1 MTKKFWIKIWIVL
14 VITCVMS
21 FSDWSFAEDL
31 QNNFETLANALT
43 RIASVTAWLWVFLA
57 NLAWTFL
64 TNKWIYGEELGLDI
78 LLWKFWNLM
87 KNMANF
93 WLWFYFVYT
102 VFKWLIEQWKEDI
115 TKKLKGTILWLL
127 IAWVWIQASRF
138 ITAAI
143 IDVSTVT
150 LVAAGSF
157 PSQVISGS
165 PKVEDSLKKSIS
177 SFAGTWLSLFPKN
190 SKASS
195 FLVTFEIDTETVSN
209 KTDEEILDT
218 IAPNDKDVA
227 WPLYFIWY
235 SLLETYKLPN
245 VDSATDKW
253 LKKTILNVLIQ
264 RWTTI
269 VYAIE
274 MLVLCVF
281 ALIRII
287 YMWMFIV
294 LSPVAILLRCIEKS
308 WWKKIEFMENI
319 MKQIKIKVFLIN
331 TFKPTIIVLCFWVAL
346 IFVAL
351 MKDVVL
357 NYTWGTIDMGWSIL
371 RSQADPKS
379 NINSEEQT
387 YTTSIANNLLSFTI
401 AHAWKTL
408 LELVLCII
416 TVMIVYY
423 IIKFA
428 LTMWEWDFVT
438 NRIKKVQNWVENLIS
453 KVPVVPVASYD
464 KEWAKLTRYISAG
477 WISEAFSRKL
487 GQYTWVVNERNS
499 EDEKKIRKLF
509 GDDTWYLTDDEMRK
523 IKNAGIGKRGLETLT
538 AKKNAI
544 VKSDEWKWMTLNL
557 NSASNNWFWITE
569 FTDWLNERVE
579 KDDYSTAP
587 IDWQRMINSWKAQN
601 PTDKTKRN
609 LEQLFNER
617 DKWYANTYAKFFGYT
632 WWNYT
637 DFNSIKDLDIS
648 KN

>member
-1 MTKKFWIKIWIVL
+1 
-14 VITCVMS
+14 
-21 FSDWSFAEDL
+21 
-31 QNNFETLANALT
+31 
-43 RIASVTAWLWVFLA
+43 
-57 NLAWTFL
+57 
-64 TNKWIYGEELGLDI
+64 
-78 LLWKFWNLM
+78 M

-264 RWTTI
+264 WWTTI

-351 MKDVVL
+351 MKDVVF

-438 NRIKKVQNWVENLIS
+438 NRIKKIQNWVENLVS

-523 IKNAGIGKRGLETLT
+523 IKNAGIGKSGLETLT